1 MIKHIPSIIA
11 VIIAINYQSLEI
23 ILVLFV
29 MSFVY
34 KQCAQLHYC
43 SDARCC
49 VAVEWRGRSPG
60 LVRVMILFF
69 PFSAPGLYL
78 SCGMTTS

>member
-11 VIIAINYQSLEI
+11 VISAINYQSLGI

-34 KQCAQLHYC
+34 KQCVRNCIIVPTLA
-43 SDARCC
+43 
-49 VAVEWRGRSPG
+49 AVWLWSGGRSPG